1 MPAFNVY
8 GAADLAE
15 ITQAYRDAEAHIL
28 KLIAKALEKGAKGTG
43 NYYKAQYSELHK
55 LRREAEKALNKALKK
70 SNQEIA
76 GLLAANAQG
85 AAAAAVPGVMAPA
98 INTEAV
104 NTLTLETSASL
115 ASMKSGVLRSVNDTF
130 RAITRTVA
138 SRGIMTGETMRS
150 RLQAALNE
158 YAAKGL
164 TAYVDASGREWKID
178 SYAEMALRTATNR
191 AQNQGR
197 AEQFKAYGIGLVRTS
212 QHIGCSDLCLPYQ
225 GKILSLDGR
234 TGTVTEVDPATG
246 NNVTVTI
253 TATMDNAIANGYH
266 HPNAVLGGD
275 QPIDTWGKSQ
285 AGSKSFY
292 RGPSVTI
299 RTSEGNSLTVSPNHP
314 VLTGR
319 GWVTAE
325 TVRQGDNLFNAVK
338 SRPSA
343 VNIVC
348 TPDLN
353 NVETTVEDEF
363 SSLKARLNTVL
374 VPAAGHDFNDDRQFL
389 EGEVSVVVPDGKLLP
404 VPDAH
409 IVQETGEVFFNWSD
423 VRRRNVVGDGS
434 ELLGDSPVAGASAPF
449 SPLLDGHPGSFQTS
463 AHSGVGNAETRG
475 DLLSGEACFIQ
486 PNNINGV
493 VEWPVDVEVAGQ
505 NVGHFRAGDSRDVG
519 DVINAVPGGVQSV
532 DVVDVEF
539 GYFEG
544 HAYDFH
550 TEDGIYSVNGLIIHN
565 CRHTDTAYIPGTP
578 DPPPIPTGTAE
589 ETAEKAQRYN
599 ERQIRS
605 WKRRQAVAITPQE
618 KAKSSAKVREWQ
630 AQQREHLKAN
640 RWLQRRYDREQVRA
654 GIAGRASGLPEEVP
668 IHTTAGKTH
677 PLW

>member
-8 GAADLAE
+8 GAADLTE
-15 ITQAYRDAEAHIL
+15 LVQAYRDAEAHIL
-28 KLIAKALEKGAKGTG
+28 RLIAQALERGAKGTG

-55 LRREAEKALNKALKK
+55 VRREADKALNKALKK

-85 AAAAAVPGVMAPA
+85 AAADAVPGVMAPA

-104 NTLTLETSASL
+104 NALTLETTTSL
-115 ASMKSGVLRSVNDTF
+115 ASMKSGVLRSVNDTY

-197 AEQFKAYGIGLVRTS
+197 EEQFRKFGIGLIRTS
-212 QHIGCSDLCLPYQ
+212 QHMGCSDLCLPYQ
-225 GKILSLDGR
+225 GRILSLDGR
-234 TGTVTEVDPATG
+234 TGTVTEVDPTTG

-253 TATMDNAIANGYH
+253 TATLDDAIANGYH
-266 HPNAVLGGD
+266 HP
-275 QPIDTWGKSQ
+275 
-285 AGSKSFY
+285 
-292 RGPSVTI
+292 
-299 RTSEGNSLTVSPNHP
+299 
-314 VLTGR
+314 
-319 GWVTAE
+319 
-325 TVRQGDNLFNAVK
+325 
-338 SRPSA
+338 
-343 VNIVC
+343 
-348 TPDLN
+348 
-353 NVETTVEDEF
+353 
-363 SSLKARLNTVL
+363 
-374 VPAAGHDFNDDRQFL
+374 
-389 EGEVSVVVPDGKLLP
+389 
-404 VPDAH
+404 
-409 IVQETGEVFFNWSD
+409 
-423 VRRRNVVGDGS
+423 
-434 ELLGDSPVAGASAPF
+434 
-449 SPLLDGHPGSFQTS
+449 
-463 AHSGVGNAETRG
+463 
-475 DLLSGEACFIQ
+475 
-486 PNNINGV
+486 
-493 VEWPVDVEVAGQ
+493 
-505 NVGHFRAGDSRDVG
+505 
-519 DVINAVPGGVQSV
+519 
-532 DVVDVEF
+532 
-539 GYFEG
+539 
-544 HAYDFH
+544 
-550 TEDGIYSVNGLIIHN
+550 N

-578 DPPPIPTGTAE
+578 APPPVPTGTAE
-589 ETAEKAQRYN
+589 ANAEQAQRYN

-630 AQQREHLKAN
+630 AQQREHLKNN

-668 IHTTAGKTH
+668 IQTTAGKTH